1 MISNGVGTNA
11 YIDHLLE
18 WTGCFMDSKKRQL
31 RFSAFS
37 VVNKMLEEAVWSK
50 VAVIKRAYRKQ
61 PTLGFCPSPE
71 QAWETFGWAQLKK
84 LEELLRFFH
93 VSCKVILGDMKA
105 QSRIRL
111 LGNIDIAASEA
122 FSWLQKTRS

>member
-1 MISNGVGTNA
+1 MGING
-11 YIDHLLE
+11 YIDHMLE
-18 WTGCFMDSKKRQL
+18 WTGCFVDSKKRQL

-71 QAWETFGWAQLKK
+71 QAWENFEWAQLKK

-93 VSCKVILGDMKA
+93 VSCKALQDKMTA

-111 LGNIDIAASEA
+111 MGNIDIVASEV